1 MEGSVIERIQLNYR
15 QHVAYMRSQIGVLL
29 STPDAH
35 RRFPREELYAFLN
48 FAVDER
54 DWNAVRLLVQRA
66 RLNLNF
72 SCAKSILSLPLN
84 HAVWTSN
91 VEGVC
96 MLLALG
102 ANPDH
107 ASRPLMVALELGSL
121 PVIARILIAHG
132 ARFMLRSPPW
142 VPPFKV
148 QLALARR
155 CSVALMGVKRFR
167 SSGLVRMDR
176 FLVREI
182 AVALFIAAI
191 HHPSA

>member
-1 MEGSVIERIQLNYR
+1 MEGSVIERIRLHYR

-29 STPDAH
+29 SAPDAY

-48 FAVDER
+48 FAVDEG
-54 DWNAVRLLVQRA
+54 DWKAVRFLAQSA
-66 RLNLNF
+66 HLNLNF
-72 SCAKSILSLPLN
+72 SCAKSILTLPLN

-91 VEGVC
+91 VDGVC

-102 ANPDH
+102 ANPNH
-107 ASRPLMVALELGSL
+107 PSRPLMVALELSST
-121 PVIARILIAHG
+121 PIIARILIAHG
-132 ARFMLRSPPW
+132 ARFMLRSPSW

-148 QLALARR
+148 KLALARR

-167 SSGLVRMDR
+167 SSGLVRVDR

-182 AVALFIAAI
+182 AAAI
-191 HHPSA
+191 VVSAIH